1 MELKLIHD
9 TIDVNEVVFDGTAEQ
24 SIEVDC
30 VLPDYCPNIFKI
42 LKCRMTPRLTGA
54 RIAGDEVHVDGV
66 ATIFVVYLCEET
78 SELRSFCQKVPFT
91 KVIPIQTT
99 CEDASLTV
107 EMECE
112 YLNCRSINP
121 RRLDIR
127 GAVGIALR
135 VCDRR
140 RETVV
145 SAAEGP
151 GIQKKSKQVTMDGV
165 CLQAFKPFTV
175 REELELPNGNPSVGS
190 VLYYSAS
197 ARAEDIKVITN
208 KVIVKGSALLRIAY
222 CPLADDGGVETVE
235 YDFPISQIIDLPGVD
250 DGFSCKVDFTVASA
264 ELEPKTALDGDAR
277 AVSAELSFFCSCSC
291 TASAQKELICDL
303 YSTLCETTVSGK
315 RIDLRRSFRHPV
327 QTLLVQS
334 SVDAPEEALA
344 SVYDIWCDIAR
355 LSARKEGNR
364 FWLDGEFDVCAFCE
378 GETGTPVAVDKRTE
392 FHDELH
398 LTPEF
403 PEARLE
409 ISAQLKSL
417 SYHLTGDHKI
427 DLRAELAVCLA
438 EVQPISQ
445 PVVTDFSLEGDAASF
460 RDGQTAVTLYFAEE
474 GESLWEIAKRYHTS
488 VGAILEENDHEDEIM
503 KQGRM
508 LLIPLVD

>member
-24 SIEVDC
+24 PIEVDC
-30 VLPDYCPNIFKI
+30 VLPDYCPNVFKI

-54 RIAGDEVHVDGV
+54 RTAGSEVHVDGV
-66 ATIFVVYLCEET
+66 ATVFVVYLCEET
-78 SELRSFCQKVPFT
+78 NALRSFCQKVPFT

-99 CEDASLTV
+99 CEDATLTV
-107 EMECE
+107 AMECE

-145 SAAEGP
+145 SAVEGA
-151 GIQKKSKQVTMDGV
+151 GIQKKLKQVTMDGV

-175 REELELPNGNPSVGS
+175 REELELPNVNPSVGS
-190 VLYYSAS
+190 ILYYSAS
-197 ARAEDIKVITN
+197 AHAEDVKVITN
-208 KVIVKGSALLRIAY
+208 KVIVKGNALLRIAY
-222 CPLADDGGVETVE
+222 CPLTEDGGVQTVE
-235 YDFPISQIIDLPGVD
+235 YDLPISQIVDMPGVD
-250 DGFSCKVDFTVASA
+250 DSFSCEVDFTVVSA
-264 ELEPKTALDGDAR
+264 ELEPKTALDGDTR

-291 TASAQKELICDL
+291 TASTQKELICDL
-303 YSTLCETTVSGK
+303 YSTLCETAVSGK
-315 RIDLRRSFRHPV
+315 RIDLHRSFRHPV
-327 QTLLVQS
+327 QNLLVQS
-334 SVDAPEEALA
+334 SLDAPEEALS
-344 SVYDIWCDIAR
+344 SVYDIWCDVAR
-355 LSARKEGNR
+355 LSVRKEGKR
-364 FWLDGEFDVCAFCE
+364 FWLDGELDVCAFCE
-378 GETGTPVAVDKRTE
+378 GVTGTPVAVDKHTE

-403 PEARLE
+403 PDARTE
-409 ISAQLKSL
+409 VSAQLKSL
-417 SYHLTGDHKI
+417 SYHLTGDRKI
-427 DLRAELAVCLA
+427 DLRAELAVRLT

-445 PVVTDFSLEGDAASF
+445 PVVADFSLEGDTASF
-460 RDGQTAVTLYFAEE
+460 RGEQTAVTLYFAEE
-474 GESLWEIAKRYHTS
+474 GEPLWEIAKRYHTS
-488 VGAILEENDHEDEIM
+488 VGAILEENDLEDEIM
-503 KQGRM
+503 KQGGM